1 LELTEEKLRKFFLEA
16 FDRTVIPR
24 LNSIDE
30 EISEMRNEM
39 NTRFKKIGKELL
51 DLKEFTIP
59 RIIELQENSK
69 FIAKEVNEL
78 AKGGGQKR
86 TAQEI
91 RGLEKLIS
99 RLKKELDKVNSR
111 ITKFEQKLKEIRES
125 QKRKTAK

>member
-1 LELTEEKLRKFFLEA
+1 MRKFFLEA